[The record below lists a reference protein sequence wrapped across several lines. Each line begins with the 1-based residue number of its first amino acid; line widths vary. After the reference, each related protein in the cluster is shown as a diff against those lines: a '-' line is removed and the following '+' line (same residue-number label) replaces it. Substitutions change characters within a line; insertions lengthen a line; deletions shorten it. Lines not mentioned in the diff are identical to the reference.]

1 MSDDFTS
8 RELFKHGL
16 REQSLNN
23 SISQRHSNHLEE
35 VEKKHDLDLEKQRE
49 KLAHDKELYAEK
61 REDKYEDIEHNHQLA
76 KIRQQEKNILDQRQK
91 EIDHQMKYK
100 ELYLKAKVDYSSH
113 ENQLDHNI
121 EISGK
126 EHKHRLKE
134 KRQDLQNEVTIL
146 NGKYQGDLAL
156 ARQEMNRDLR
166 LQREKIRS
174 DLELMET
181 QADYELEQAELIG
194 KMEYKKALNIEYEI
208 SSRAISIEEE
218 QTKRA
223 LTLAREQQDYELALA
238 YTKHLTLL
246 EEKKLDLINDV
257 QRIEAETNA
266 YQEKEDADLDR
277 RFLEGKEQLNHELIR
292 YQAEFVKMTHA
303 NNLQKDLETHR
314 FNLMKQS
321 GVIDKNK
328 VSEYIA
334 ELEKEF
340 SEFND

>member
-23 SISQRHSNHLEE
+23 SISQRHNNHLEE
-35 VEKKHDLDLEKQRE
+35 VEKKHDLDLKKQRE
-49 KLAHDKELYAEK
+49 KLAHDKELYAKK
-61 REDKYEDIEHNHQLA
+61 RKDREEEIASNHEL
-76 KIRQQEKNILDQRQK
+76 KIALQQRKSILDQKQK
-91 EIDHQMKYK
+91 EIDQQTENK
-100 ELYLKAKVDYSSH
+100 ELYLKSKVDYLYHGS
-113 ENQLDHNI
+113 QLDHNI

-134 KRQDLQNEVTIL
+134 KQQDLQNEVTIL

-166 LQREKIRS
+166 LQREKIKS
-174 DLELMET
+174 DLELIEN
-181 QADYELEQAELIG
+181 QADYDLEKAELVG
-194 KMEYKKALNIEYEI
+194 KMEYQKSIDIEYEI
-208 SSRAISIEEE
+208 SARSITIEEE

-223 LTLAREQQDYELALA
+223 LTLAREHQNHELTLA
-238 YTKHLTLL
+238 YTKHLTAL
-246 EEKKLDLINDV
+246 EEKKRDLINDV
-257 QRIEAETNA
+257 KRIEAETNA
-266 YQEKEDADLDR
+266 YQEKEDSDLDR
-277 RFLEGKEQLNHELIR
+277 RFLEGKELLNHELIK
-292 YQAEFVKMTHA
+292 YQADFVKMTHA

-321 GVIDKNK
+321 GIIDKNK
-328 VSEYIA
+328 VSEYIS

-340 SEFND
+340 PEFND